1 MAELGRLGIPRPAL
15 PEPPRDV
22 RLYPPTAMLSL
33 FDPFKER
40 SFEPLQTV
48 AMTRVFALVRHR
60 SAWFGRRSDLRYRH
74 DLFRTERSAREHVK
88 FTKAPGTTFEIV
100 ETPAIEF
107 RSDTVGVAIADFS
120 EGCFRCIESRRLLR
134 VLSVLEPRRLD
145 VGQSAT
151 VLKHSWKLRAQNR
164 DGRFELI
171 ATGDE
176 PLEPIQLDHRAWS
189 SWHASTYRGRRY
201 WTSHSRQC
209 VPKHLD
215 RVVSAFVSPSV
226 SRRG

>member
-1 MAELGRLGIPRPAL
+1 MLGIPSPTL

-74 DLFRTERSAREHVK
+74 DLFRTEQLARDHLM
-88 FTKAPGTTFEIV
+88 FTKARGTTFEIV

-107 RSDTVGVAIADFS
+107 RSDTAGVAIADFS
-120 EGCFRCIESRRLLR
+120 EWCFGCIEIRRLSR
-134 VLSVLEPRRLD
+134 VLSLLKPRYLD

-151 VLKHSWKLRAQNR
+151 VLKLCWDLHAKNR
-164 DGRFELI
+164 FGGFELI
-171 ATGDE
+171 ATEDA
-176 PLEPIQLDHRAWS
+176 PLEPIASDHRMWS
-189 SWHASTYRGRRY
+189 SWTSYSDQGYRY
-201 WTSHSRQC
+201 WTPHSRKRD
-209 VPKHLD
+209 PRSLN